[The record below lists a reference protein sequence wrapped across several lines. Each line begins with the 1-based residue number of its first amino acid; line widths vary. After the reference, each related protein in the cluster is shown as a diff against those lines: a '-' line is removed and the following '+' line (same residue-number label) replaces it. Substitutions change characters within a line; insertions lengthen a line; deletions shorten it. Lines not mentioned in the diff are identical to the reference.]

1 MKKSKIKV
9 QNKKYVINYANVDFK
24 KSKMSTKQPISPPS
38 ETIGS
43 RLTSPLLPKDSKGV
57 FVPLT
62 AMEFAVLEDLSKESD
77 LPPERVMIQALRVYQ
92 LYRTGEMTIKDNGL
106 RKVL

>member
-1 MKKSKIKV
+1 
-9 QNKKYVINYANVDFK
+9 
-24 KSKMSTKQPISPPS
+24 MSAKQPTPPPFESIGKHPMSPSPPK
-38 ETIGS
+38 GS
-43 RLTSPLLPKDSKGV
+43 SKGV

-62 AMEFAVLEDLSKESD
+62 EKEFAALEDLSKESD
-77 LPPERVMIQALRVYQ
+77 LPPERIMIQALRVYQ